1 MRDFGVLKGSDL
13 VQVLATV
20 LQEGLLNTE
29 RVQML
34 RAVNQELGTH
44 SELYFQHNHCIH
56 ASTSDHSYQL
66 GELLYQKRLLER
78 TEVEALQKKQQQA
91 PGRSLTQVLLD
102 NGQISESELARV
114 ISHLLELIA
123 YEMLL
128 WKATAFSLEPSR
140 LEPARFLGTG
150 LPAQKLMPVSFFVA
164 DADKNLP
171 VLVLMREQLGNLRM
185 VPRRQQELAPE
196 QLSDYQYHVY
206 RYINNR
212 HSVRELLQ
220 LSELGYFDTFAALF
234 QLISW
239 GYVAAGQLE
248 TPRYSRTQAGAALPP
263 KVAQPAEK
271 PAAELPKTFAAERAD
286 AAAAAAADEALDM
299 APIQMQPSGQRQFLR
314 RGRGS
319 ELLQIL
325 VAVLKSGYTSGR
337 LVIDNQRQVIRAE
350 LTLFERKLVH
360 AATTANQIRFGE
372 ILVKRGVIGPG
383 QLREALEDQKAQPD
397 QHLGTLLARHGLL
410 AENLIPALVQ
420 LQLSYVLY
428 EVLAWP
434 DVKFYFMPQPERP
447 PLQKEIR
454 IEAQFDVREGR
465 LISDTAADQSF
476 LLQEADKNLPILL
489 MIREQLPDL
498 QTVLTLNPDAEV
510 ALSDEQQQVLNHVD
524 GRTPVQDLLLV
535 SDAGYFETLTALF
548 QLLSMGML
556 LPASGSE
563 LPRPDVSRPRPV
575 LSASLQARQLAAR
588 PPRSTPLPA
597 VPQAPPARAETLP
610 DTASA
615 ALMSP
620 DPAFLSQLEA
630 VLGAENLARLPEVP
644 ARAYGSLHKAF
655 AALLELAISDKP

>member
-20 LQEGLLNTE
+20 LQEGLLRTE

-44 SELYFQHNHCIH
+44 SELYFQQDHCIH

-78 TEVEALQKKQQQA
+78 TEVEALQKKQQQS
-91 PGRSLTQVLLD
+91 PGRSLTQILLE
-102 NGQISESELARV
+102 NGQISATELARV
-114 ISHLLELIA
+114 IAHLLELIS
-123 YEMLL
+123 YEILL

-140 LEPARFLGTG
+140 LEPDRFLGTG
-150 LPAQKLMPVSFFVA
+150 LPAQNLMPVHFFVA

-185 VPRRQQELAPE
+185 VPRRQQELARE

-248 TPRYSRTQAGAALPP
+248 TPRYSRS
-263 KVAQPAEK
+263 QPAAKAVQAADVQTPARPQKLVAEQQASLQT
-271 PAAELPKTFAAERAD
+271 AAE
-286 AAAAAAADEALDM
+286 EALDI
-299 APIQMQPSGQRQFLR
+299 ARIQMQPSGQRQFLR

-319 ELLQIL
+319 DLLQVL
-325 VAVLKSGYTSGR
+325 VAVIKSGYTAGR

-350 LTLFERKLVH
+350 MTLFERKLVH

-383 QLREALEDQKAQPD
+383 QLREALEDQKTQPD
-397 QHLGTLLARHGLL
+397 VHLGTLLARHGLL
-410 AENLIPALVQ
+410 AEAAIPALVQ
-420 LQLSYVLY
+420 LQISYVLY

-434 DVKFYFMPQPERP
+434 DVKFYFVPQPEQP
-447 PLQKEIR
+447 PLQKDIR
-454 IEAQFDVREGR
+454 IEAQFDVRDGR
-465 LISDTAADQSF
+465 LMAEAGSEQLF

-498 QTVLTLNPDAEV
+498 QVILTVNTERAA
-510 ALSDEQQQVLNHVD
+510 ALSDEQQRVLAYVD
-524 GRTPVQDLLLV
+524 GSTPVQDILLV
-535 SDAGYFETLTALF
+535 SELGYFETLTALF
-548 QLLSMGML
+548 QLLSMGTL
-556 LPASGSE
+556 LPLRRETARAE
-563 LPRPDVSRPRPV
+563 ITSRPRPV
-575 LSASLQARQLAAR
+575 LSSSLKARMT
-588 PPRSTPLPA
+588 STPHRPLPA
-597 VPQAPPARAETLP
+597 PPDALPQAGLPPAAAENVTE
-610 DTASA
+610 AVSA
-615 ALMSP
+615 ALPMP
-620 DPAFLSQLEA
+620 DPAFVGQLEA
-630 VLGAENLARLPEVP
+630 VLGAENLARLSEVP
-644 ARAYGSLHKAF
+644 ARAYPALREAF
-655 AALLELAISDKP
+655 AALLALAIDRKS

>member
-20 LQEGLLNTE
+20 LQEGLLKTD

-44 SELYFQHNHCIH
+44 SELYFQQDYCIH

-78 TEVEALQKKQQQA
+78 AEVEALQKKQQQS
-91 PGRSLTQVLLD
+91 PGRSLTQVLLE
-102 NGQISESELARV
+102 NGQVSETELARV
-114 ISHLLELIA
+114 IAHLLELMS
-123 YEMLL
+123 YEILL

-140 LEPARFLGTG
+140 LEPERFLGTG
-150 LPAQKLMPVSFFVA
+150 LPAQKLMPVQFFVD

-185 VPRRQQELAPE
+185 VPRRQQELARE

-248 TPRYSRTQAGAALPP
+248 TPRYSRSQASTKALPVADVQTAEAP
-263 KVAQPAEK
+263 KKTPAKQQSQPS
-271 PAAELPKTFAAERAD
+271 LPTD
-286 AAAAAAADEALDM
+286 DTLDM
-299 APIQMQPSGQRQFLR
+299 ARIQMQPSGQRQFLR

-319 ELLQIL
+319 DLLQVL
-325 VAVLKSGYTSGR
+325 VAVLKSGYTAGR

-350 LTLFERKLVH
+350 MTLFERQLVH

-383 QLREALEDQKAQPD
+383 QLREALEDQKAQPNV
-397 QHLGTLLARHGLL
+397 HLGTLLARHGLL
-410 AENLIPALVQ
+410 AEASIPALVQ
-420 LQLSYVLY
+420 LQISYVLY

-434 DVKFYFMPQPERP
+434 DVKFYFVPQPEQP
-447 PLQKEIR
+447 PLQKDIR
-454 IEAQFDVREGR
+454 IEAQFDVRDGR
-465 LISDTAADQSF
+465 LIAEADTEQRL

-498 QTVLTLNPDAEV
+498 QVILTANAELETP
-510 ALSDEQQQVLNHVD
+510 LSDEQQQVLSHVD
-524 GRTPVQDLLLV
+524 GSTPVQDLLLL
-535 SDAGYFETLTALF
+535 SELGYFETLTALF
-548 QLLSMGML
+548 QLLSMGAL
-556 LPASGSE
+556 LPLRREAA
-563 LPRPDVSRPRPV
+563 RPDMMARPRPV
-575 LSASLQARQLAAR
+575 LSSSPKSRHLAAR
-588 PPRSTPLPA
+588 PSQPSEVLPSPAPVEA
-597 VPQAPPARAETLP
+597 VAESPPA
-610 DTASA
+610 SA
-615 ALMSP
+615 KGP
-620 DPAFLSQLEA
+620 DPAFVSQLEA
-630 VLGAENLARLPEVP
+630 VLGADNLARLPEVP
-644 ARAYGSLHKAF
+644 ASAYVSLREAF
-655 AALLELAISDKP
+655 AALLDLAIARSP